1 MRKFHRSCNLFKK
14 NIMTFKDNII
24 FSCAFTV
31 TDIGREVTVRP
42 LYWATSPEQCHWS
55 RFQGCWLCWSNW
67 QRKFIETQALSK
79 LDIQF
84 INGYIAGL
92 AIENNAV
99 VVNSLEDVDIKI
111 FNIVKTSGT
120 DDIERRI
127 FTDKARGE
135 FNSVMSFVNLKTMK
149 VIKTYEI
156 SGVADEV
163 R

>member
-1 MRKFHRSCNLFKK
+1 MKIKLILLLLSINLF
-14 NIMTFKDNII
+14 I
-24 FSCAFTV
+24 SCADTV
-31 TDIGREVTVRP
+31 TDVGREATARP
-42 LYWATSPEQCHWS
+42 RIEQ
-55 RFQGCWLCWSNW
+55 LALSNAIDLAF
-67 QRKFIETQALSK
+67 KDVDFAEVIGKKVFIETQALSK
-79 LDIQF
+79 LDIKF

-99 VVNSLEDVDIKI
+99 VVNSVEDADIKI

-127 FTDKARGE
+127 FTDKVRGE

>member
-1 MRKFHRSCNLFKK
+1 MKIKLILLLLSINLFV
-14 NIMTFKDNII
+14 
-24 FSCAFTV
+24 SCADTV
-31 TDIGREVTVRP
+31 TDVGREATARP
-42 LYWATSPEQCHWS
+42 RIEQ
-55 RFQGCWLCWSNW
+55 LALSNAIDLAF
-67 QRKFIETQALSK
+67 KDVDFAEVIGKKVFIETQALSK

-99 VVNSLEDVDIKI
+99 VVNSVEDADIKI

-127 FTDKARGE
+127 FTDKVRGE

>member
-1 MRKFHRSCNLFKK
+1 MKIQLILLLLSINLF
-14 NIMTFKDNII
+14 I
-24 FSCAFTV
+24 SCADTV
-31 TDIGREVTVRP
+31 TDVGREATARP
-42 LYWATSPEQCHWS
+42 RIEQ
-55 RFQGCWLCWSNW
+55 LALSNAIDLAF
-67 QRKFIETQALSK
+67 KDVDFAEVIGKKVFIETQALSK

-99 VVNSLEDVDIKI
+99 VVNSVEDADIKI

-127 FTDKARGE
+127 FTDKVRGE

>member
-1 MRKFHRSCNLFKK
+1 MKIKLILLLLSINLF
-14 NIMTFKDNII
+14 I
-24 FSCAFTV
+24 SCADTV
-31 TDIGREVTVRP
+31 TDVGREATARP
-42 LYWATSPEQCHWS
+42 RIEQ
-55 RFQGCWLCWSNW
+55 LALSNAIDLAF
-67 QRKFIETQALSK
+67 KDVDFAEVIGKKVFIETQALSK

-99 VVNSLEDVDIKI
+99 VVNSAEDADIKI

-127 FTDKARGE
+127 FTDKVRGE

>member
-1 MRKFHRSCNLFKK
+1 MKIQLILLLLSINLF
-14 NIMTFKDNII
+14 I
-24 FSCAFTV
+24 SCADTV
-31 TDIGREVTVRP
+31 TDVGREATARP
-42 LYWATSPEQCHWS
+42 LIEQ
-55 RFQGCWLCWSNW
+55 LALSNAIDLAF
-67 QRKFIETQALSK
+67 KDVDFAEVIGKKVFIETQALSK

-99 VVNSLEDVDIKI
+99 VVNSVEDADIKI

-127 FTDKARGE
+127 FTDKVRGE

>member
-1 MRKFHRSCNLFKK
+1 MKIKLILLVLSINLF
-14 NIMTFKDNII
+14 I
-24 FSCAFTV
+24 SCADTV
-31 TDIGREVTVRP
+31 TDVGREATARP
-42 LYWATSPEQCHWS
+42 RIEQ
-55 RFQGCWLCWSNW
+55 LALSNAIDLAF
-67 QRKFIETQALSK
+67 KDVDFAEVIGKKVFIETQALSK

-84 INGYIAGL
+84 INWYIACL

-99 VVNSLEDVDIKI
+99 VVNSVEDADIKI

-127 FTDKARGE
+127 FTDKVRGE

>member
-1 MRKFHRSCNLFKK
+1 MKIKLILLVLSINLF
-14 NIMTFKDNII
+14 I
-24 FSCAFTV
+24 SCADTV
-31 TDIGREVTVRP
+31 TDVGREATARP
-42 LYWATSPEQCHWS
+42 RIEQ
-55 RFQGCWLCWSNW
+55 LALSNAIDLAF
-67 QRKFIETQALSK
+67 KDVDFAEVIGKKVFIETQALSK

-99 VVNSLEDVDIKI
+99 VVNSVEDADIKI

-127 FTDKARGE
+127 FTDKVRGE
-135 FNSVMSFVNLKTMK
+135 FNSVISFVNLKTMK

>member
-1 MRKFHRSCNLFKK
+1 
-14 NIMTFKDNII
+14 MTFKDNII

-31 TDIGREVTVRP
+31 TDIGREATARP
-42 LYWATSPEQCHWS
+42 RIEQ
-55 RFQGCWLCWSNW
+55 LALSNAIDLAF
-67 QRKFIETQALSK
+67 KDVDFAEVIGKKVFIETQALSK

-99 VVNSLEDVDIKI
+99 VVNSVEDADIKI

-135 FNSVMSFVNLKTMK
+135 FNSVISFVNLKD
-149 VIKTYEI
+149 IQR
-156 SGVADEV
+156 SG
-163 R
+163 

>member
-1 MRKFHRSCNLFKK
+1 MKIKLILLVLSINLF
-14 NIMTFKDNII
+14 I
-24 FSCAFTV
+24 SCADTV
-31 TDIGREVTVRP
+31 TDVGREATARP
-42 LYWATSPEQCHWS
+42 RIEQ
-55 RFQGCWLCWSNW
+55 LALSNAIDLAF
-67 QRKFIETQALSK
+67 KDVDFAEVIGKKVFIETQALSK

>member
-1 MRKFHRSCNLFKK
+1 MKTKLILLLLSINLFV
-14 NIMTFKDNII
+14 
-24 FSCAFTV
+24 SCADTV
-31 TDIGREVTVRP
+31 TDVGREATARP
-42 LYWATSPEQCHWS
+42 RIEQ
-55 RFQGCWLCWSNW
+55 LALSNAIDLAF
-67 QRKFIETQALSK
+67 KDVDFAEVIGKKVFIETQALSK

-99 VVNSLEDVDIKI
+99 VVNSVEDADIKI

-127 FTDKARGE
+127 FTDKVRGE

>member
-1 MRKFHRSCNLFKK
+1 
-14 NIMTFKDNII
+14 
-24 FSCAFTV
+24 
-31 TDIGREVTVRP
+31 
-42 LYWATSPEQCHWS
+42 
-55 RFQGCWLCWSNW
+55 
-67 QRKFIETQALSK
+67 
-79 LDIQF
+79 
-84 INGYIAGL
+84 
-92 AIENNAV
+92 
-99 VVNSLEDVDIKI
+99 VNSVEDADIKI

-127 FTDKARGE
+127 FTDKVRGE

>member
-1 MRKFHRSCNLFKK
+1 MKTKLILLLLSINLF
-14 NIMTFKDNII
+14 I
-24 FSCAFTV
+24 SCADTV
-31 TDIGREVTVRP
+31 TDVGREATARP
-42 LYWATSPEQCHWS
+42 RIEQ
-55 RFQGCWLCWSNW
+55 LALSNAIDLAF
-67 QRKFIETQALSK
+67 KDVDFAEVIGKKVFIETQALSK

-99 VVNSLEDVDIKI
+99 VVNSAEDADIKI

-127 FTDKARGE
+127 FTDKVRGE

>member
-1 MRKFHRSCNLFKK
+1 MKTKLILLLLSINLF
-14 NIMTFKDNII
+14 I
-24 FSCAFTV
+24 SCADTV
-31 TDIGREVTVRP
+31 TDVGREATARP
-42 LYWATSPEQCHWS
+42 RIEQ
-55 RFQGCWLCWSNW
+55 LALSNAIDLAF
-67 QRKFIETQALSK
+67 KDVDFAEVIGKKVFIETQALSK

-99 VVNSLEDVDIKI
+99 VVNSVEDADIKI

-127 FTDKARGE
+127 FTDKVRGE

>member
-1 MRKFHRSCNLFKK
+1 MKIKLILLLLSINLF
-14 NIMTFKDNII
+14 I
-24 FSCAFTV
+24 SCADTV
-31 TDIGREVTVRP
+31 TDVGREATARP
-42 LYWATSPEQCHWS
+42 RIEQ
-55 RFQGCWLCWSNW
+55 LALSNAIDLAF
-67 QRKFIETQALSK
+67 KDVDFAEVIGKKVFIETQALSK

-99 VVNSLEDVDIKI
+99 VVNSVEDADIKI

-127 FTDKARGE
+127 FTDKVRGE

>member
-1 MRKFHRSCNLFKK
+1 MKIKLILLVLSINLF
-14 NIMTFKDNII
+14 I
-24 FSCAFTV
+24 SCADTV
-31 TDIGREVTVRP
+31 TDVGREATARP
-42 LYWATSPEQCHWS
+42 RIEQ
-55 RFQGCWLCWSNW
+55 LALSNAIDLAF
-67 QRKFIETQALSK
+67 KDVDFAEVIGKKVFIETQALSK

-99 VVNSLEDVDIKI
+99 VVNSVEDADIKI

-127 FTDKARGE
+127 FTDKVRGE